1 MVALV
6 IALNILLCKLMEALI
21 KTDTNVA
28 DLISVATIIEKVK
41 VAKTITQ
48 DCRVI
53 FNPKIGSDESSLKF
67 DVDVVLSLNNVAPL
81 FKL

>member
-48 DCRVI
+48 VCRVI
-53 FNPKIGSDESSLKF
+53 FNPKIVSDESSLKF